1 MNRSIFRVPSA
12 ILPMAMSLAALAVV
26 LSHLALMG
34 GAPEADEGAA
44 AHIFQLLLV
53 GQAPV
58 VAFFAIKWLPRL
70 PAETMMVIGMQAG
83 AAMLALAPVV
93 IFEL

>member
-1 MNRSIFRVPSA
+1 MNRSVLKLPSA
-12 ILPMAMSLAALAVV
+12 ILPVAMSLAALIVV
-26 LSHLALMG
+26 LVHLALADA
-34 GAPEADEGAA
+34 APQAGESTAQA
-44 AHIFQLLLV
+44 FQLLLA

-70 PAETMMVIGMQAG
+70 PGEALMMMGVQAG

-93 IFEL
+93 FLDL

>member
-1 MNRSIFRVPSA
+1 MNRSIFRLPSA
-12 ILPMAMSLAALAVV
+12 IAPMAMSLAALLVV
-26 LSHLALMG
+26 LGHLTLMG
-34 GAPEADEGAA
+34 AGPQGDEGAA
-44 AHIFQLLLV
+44 AHIFQLLLA

>member
-1 MNRSIFRVPSA
+1 MMSAVLKLPSA
-12 ILPMAMSLAALAVV
+12 ILPLAMSLAALAVV
-26 LSHLALMG
+26 LLHLGFAG
-34 GAPEADEGAA
+34 TAPRADEGPA
-44 AHIFQLLLV
+44 AHAFQLLLA

-70 PAETMMVIGMQAG
+70 PGETLMMIGLQAG

-93 IFEL
+93 IFDL

>member
-1 MNRSIFRVPSA
+1 
-12 ILPMAMSLAALAVV
+12 MSLVALAVV
-26 LSHLALMG
+26 LGHLVLVG
-34 GAPEADEGAA
+34 VTPGTDEGPA

-53 GQAPV
+53 GQAPF

-93 IFEL
+93 VFEL